1 MNNQTQATAQAP
13 LVVKRDPL
21 VAVTCA
27 FVILA
32 VFGYA
37 YETVRQNVAVAAAAA
52 ASVGTKGPVAG
63 KLDESS
69 YTNAEAA
76 HVTVTN
82 LNAFPVESCFRAV
95 VTGKGTGPVR
105 AESVTV
111 CTGEM
116 KPRTTTVL
124 VAPYRIGAV
133 ERLCSGPFDR
143 FGNAHLDWSLCT
155 FTTETVN

>member
-1 MNNQTQATAQAP
+1 MNHQTQATAQAP
-13 LVVKRDPL
+13 SVVKRDPL

-27 FVILA
+27 LVILA

-52 ASVGTKGPVAG
+52 ASVGTKGPVAS

-82 LNAFPVESCFRAV
+82 LNAFTSASTVASAPDGDASSSTNSAAARPRATSWAAV
-95 VTGKGTGPVR
+95 GRSIHVGAKYGPSAADAR
-105 AESVTV
+105 
-111 CTGEM
+111 
-116 KPRTTTVL
+116 
-124 VAPYRIGAV
+124 
-133 ERLCSGPFDR
+133 
-143 FGNAHLDWSLCT
+143 
-155 FTTETVN
+155 